1 MAPDPVT
8 ASGRAD
14 PLLVARLR
22 AQLLTSRAATD
33 PVDVV
38 ERLLAVQAQDGRG
51 FRLAVRARSSV
62 AGASAVDHALTHDRS
77 LVVDWL
83 NRGTLH
89 LVRSEDHAWLHM
101 LTTPRLTTAGN
112 RRLAQEGVDAAMAE
126 RAVALV
132 TTTLREDGPHTRA
145 QLRDVLDAAGVRT
158 AGQALVHVLGAA
170 SFAGLALRGPVV
182 DGEQAFVDPESWLGP
197 RPPLPERDV
206 ALAELARRYLA
217 GHGPARDHD
226 LAYWTGLPLRDARR
240 GLAGVRGLVDHGD
253 GLVSLHADDDAPAV
267 PDPVLLGP
275 FDPLLHGWKSRAL
288 VVGDD
293 EEGVVTSNG
302 LFRPVALVDGVA
314 VAVWGLAGGRLTWTV
329 RDGHRLSSPVE
340 QALRID
346 AARVVDYLGS

>member
-1 MAPDPVT
+1 MTRP
-8 ASGRAD
+8 D

-22 AQLLTSRAATD
+22 AQLLTERAASD

-62 AGASAVDHALTHDRS
+62 TGASEVERALTEDRS

-83 NRGTLH
+83 GRGTLH

-112 RRLAQEGVDAAMAE
+112 RRLAQEGVDPAMAE

-132 TTTLREDGPHTRA
+132 TRTLREHGPQTRA
-145 QLRDVLDAAGVRT
+145 QLREILDAAGVRT
-158 AGQALVHVLGAA
+158 AGQALVHILGAT
-170 SFAGLALRGPVV
+170 SYAGLALRGPVV

-197 RPPLPERDV
+197 RPLLPDRDV

-217 GHGPARDHD
+217 GHGPARDRD
-226 LAYWTGLPLRDARR
+226 LAYWTGLPLGDARR
-240 GLAGVRGLVDHGD
+240 GLAGIRGLVDHGD
-253 GLVSLHADDDAPAV
+253 GLVSLRSTDDADAAEPAA
-267 PDPVLLGP
+267 PAPVLLGP
-275 FDPLLHGWKSRAL
+275 FDPLLHGWKSRTL

-302 LFRPVALVDGVA
+302 IFRPVALVGGVA
-314 VAVWGLAGGRLTWTV
+314 VAVWGLAAGTLTWTV
-329 RDGHRLSSPVE
+329 RDGCRLDPADE
-340 QALRID
+340 AALLAD
-346 AARVVDYLGS
+346 AARVVDYLGQ

>member
-1 MAPDPVT
+1 M
-8 ASGRAD
+8 
-14 PLLVARLR
+14 LVARLR
-22 AQLLTSRAATD
+22 AQLLTDSAATD

-62 AGASAVDHALTHDRS
+62 PGASAVDRALTDDRS

-83 NRGTLH
+83 GRGTLH

-112 RRLAQEGVDAAMAE
+112 RRLAQEGVDPAMAE

-132 TTTLREDGPHTRA
+132 TKTLREEGPRTRA
-145 QLRDVLDAAGVRT
+145 QLREVLDAAGVRT
-158 AGQALVHVLGAA
+158 AGQALVHILGAA
-170 SFAGLALRGPVV
+170 SYAGLALRGPVV
-182 DGEQAFVDPESWLGP
+182 GGEQAFVDPESWLGP

-226 LAYWTGLPLRDARR
+226 LAYWTGLPLGDARR
-240 GLAGVRGLVDHGD
+240 GLAGVRGLVELGD
-253 GLVSLHADDDAPAV
+253 GLVSLRDEVDAPDV

-275 FDPLLHGWKSRAL
+275 FDPLLHGWKSRVL

-314 VAVWGLAGGRLTWTV
+314 VAVWGLAAGRLTWTV
-329 RDGHRLSSPVE
+329 RDGHRLGRGVE
-340 QALRID
+340 AALRAD
-346 AARVVDYLGS
+346 AARVQSYLAG